1 MEYGQNL
8 NGLKFIINTK
18 SKLVRLLLSI
28 QESEKNNDQK
38 MI

>member
-8 NGLKFIINTK
+8 NGLKFIIITK